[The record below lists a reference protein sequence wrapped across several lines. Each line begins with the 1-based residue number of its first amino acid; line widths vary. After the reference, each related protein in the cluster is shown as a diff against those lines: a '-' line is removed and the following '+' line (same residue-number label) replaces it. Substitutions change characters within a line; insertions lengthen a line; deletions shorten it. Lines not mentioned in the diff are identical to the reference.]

1 MVFSGFVTTGADVG
15 GKSKS
20 WLAPT
25 ATASLLYSKNGGWNE
40 IGLGMAAD
48 PAGDHEIFANSF
60 VQIDLSGLLAQAQID
75 SFQLMID
82 KVQCGD
88 GFSIWGSNTA
98 DQPGTLLMTG
108 TSALDDKAV
117 NVTNYGGYR
126 YISVSATSGNI
137 LLDAVSVTGDRV
149 NCATPEP
156 GTLALGLAAC
166 IGLFSKKLIQ
176 RFA

>member
-48 PAGDHEIFANSF
+48 PSGDHEIFANSF

-75 SFQLMID
+75 SLQLMID
-82 KVQCGD
+82 SVQCGD

-108 TSALDDKAV
+108 TFS
-117 NVTNYGGYR
+117 
-126 YISVSATSGNI
+126 
-137 LLDAVSVTGDRV
+137 
-149 NCATPEP
+149 P
-156 GTLALGLAAC
+156 G
-166 IGLFSKKLIQ
+166 
-176 RFA
+176 